1 MVIFVKSTL
10 KKSDYERLPSNTYDK
25 NIKKKT
31 IIRQKIGKKNS
42 IFHLSSCKN
51 LAETQNIHQKINIPI
66 KLKETFLKMLKTTK
80 NSCCICVLIPCK
92 IQKKILKSTW
102 DNFKKKRKEINKL
115 ILV

>member
-1 MVIFVKSTL
+1 MRDCLAILMTKIL
-10 KKSDYERLPSNTYDK
+10 RKKPSSGK
-25 NIKKKT
+25 
-31 IIRQKIGKKNS
+31 KIGKKNS

-92 IQKKILKSTW
+92 IQKKNIK
-102 DNFKKKRKEINKL
+102 INL
-115 ILV
+115 G

>member
-10 KKSDYERLPSNTYDK
+10 KKSDYDERLPSNTYDK

-31 IIRQKIGKKNS
+31 IIRQKIGKKK
-42 IFHLSSCKN
+42 ILFHLSSCKN

-80 NSCCICVLIPCK
+80 NSCCICVLIPLQNTKKNIK
-92 IQKKILKSTW
+92 INLG
-102 DNFKKKRKEINKL
+102 
-115 ILV
+115 

>member
-1 MVIFVKSTL
+1 MMRDCLAILMTKIL
-10 KKSDYERLPSNTYDK
+10 RKKPSS
-25 NIKKKT
+25 
-31 IIRQKIGKKNS
+31 GKKQERK
-42 IFHLSSCKN
+42 ILFHLSSCKN

-102 DNFKKKRKEINKL
+102 DDFEKGKEKKL
-115 ILV
+115 IK

>member
-1 MVIFVKSTL
+1 LVILVKSTL
-10 KKSDYERLPSNTYDK
+10 KKRDYERLPSNTYDK

-31 IIRQKIGKKNS
+31 IIRQKNRKEKIL
-42 IFHLSSCKN
+42 FHLSSCKN

-102 DNFKKKRKEINKL
+102 DNFEKKRKEIN
-115 ILV
+115 